1 MPVYPIASH
10 QTPAKLKPLN
20 SRNHNASHASRIYYR
35 GLVGVLMSLPVLIGG
50 FASNGAPDL
59 ESMGLETESVKL
71 GRFTSTVRAT
81 GDIRTYNPSIVSN
94 DCRARERRVIE
105 LTPEGLWVDA
115 GEIIC
120 VLDTT
125 DLQIKLDL
133 QRVAL
138 IRAKAGVSAAK
149 SSESL
154 QDLVNSRRLSTRRY
168 RDVVARGQ
176 LHAYE
181 QAEAGAEIERL
192 EGDVQLKKKTLQS
205 IQEEFASTQNSTALG
220 YRSTAA
226 LMAVDAKRR
235 NAQITLENATG
246 KLNLAKEFEQPRTF
260 LELQSGAE
268 NARQELDRAT
278 LQNKLSLKVTE
289 LRTLETQRRLA
300 IIQNQVDHTTAAIA
314 GCTIRAPK
322 AGEVVYCHNR
332 DRGRCIEVG
341 QFVYY
346 RQDLIRISD
355 RSRLIVAARVID
367 RQAHEL
373 QEKQP
378 VEFHVQ
384 TNPDQAFRGT
394 LIWIAPMASTPVSYL
409 PYDRYYDVEIS
420 VDPDQE
426 GFTSLPLGATVVA
439 EIFVD
444 DRIGVV
450 QVPVKGVL
458 NHHGD
463 YAVLVKAPDGLSVS
477 AIQLGANN
485 ETNVEITSGLDSG
498 EIVVIGDQQ
507 TLRKLADSITR

>member
-1 MPVYPIASH
+1 MK
-10 QTPAKLKPLN
+10 QLN
-20 SRNHNASHASRIYYR
+20 TRNHNASHASRIFYR
-35 GLVGVLMSLPVLIGG
+35 GLVGVLLFLPVATGG
-50 FASNGAPDL
+50 FVSNGAPDL
-59 ESMGLETESVKL
+59 ESIGLATESVKL
-71 GRFTSTVRAT
+71 GRFNRTVRAV

-94 DCRARERRVIE
+94 DCRASERRVIE
-105 LTPEGLWVDA
+105 LVPEGSWVDA

-120 VLDTT
+120 VLDTA
-125 DLQIKLDL
+125 DLQIRLDL

-138 IRAKAGVSAAK
+138 IRAKAGVAAAK

-154 QDLVNSRRLSTRRY
+154 QSFANSRRLSTRRY

-181 QAEAGAEIERL
+181 QAVAADEIEGL
-192 EGDVQLKKKTLQS
+192 DGDVQLKKEILQS
-205 IQEEFASTQNSTALG
+205 IQEEFESTQNSTALG

-235 NAQITLENATG
+235 NAQIVLENATR
-246 KLNLAKEFEQPRTF
+246 KLNLAKDYEQPRAL
-260 LELQSGAE
+260 LELKSDAE
-268 NARQELDRAT
+268 NARQEFGRAT
-278 LQNKLSLKVTE
+278 LQNKLSLKMSE
-289 LRTLETQRRLA
+289 LRTLETHRRLE
-300 IIQNQVDHTTAAIA
+300 IVQNQVDKTTDAIA
-314 GCTIRAPK
+314 RCTMRAPK
-322 AGEVVYCHNR
+322 AGEVVYCHRR
-332 DRGRCIEVG
+332 DRGRYVEIG

-346 RQDLIRISD
+346 QQDLIRISD

-384 TNPDQAFRGT
+384 SNPDQSFRGT
-394 LIWIAPMASTPVSYL
+394 LTWIAPMPSTPVSYL
-409 PYDRYYDVEIS
+409 PHDRHYDVEIS

-426 GFTSLPLGATVVA
+426 GFTSLPLGASVVA

-450 QVPVKGVL
+450 QVPVQAVF

-463 YAVLVKAPDGLSVS
+463 YAVLVKEPDGLSVR
-477 AIQLGANN
+477 AIELGANN
-485 ETNVEITSGLDSG
+485 ETNVEIADGLEPG

-507 TLRKLADSITR
+507 PLRKLADSFTR